1 MVEPVAIAS
10 DPSGPGPNEDT
21 AGSAGNARRG
31 AAWVIDGCTD
41 VAGRTFVPGEP
52 SDAAW
57 YARTLEAAFEDL
69 WDGSPGAV
77 ARAAI
82 GRAAAAWSAAVGAV
96 EVPRYGLPSAA
107 AVWATWSDDRL
118 TVAGLGD
125 CTAILRPDGGPAR
138 SLGRHGITVSEAALN
153 AAVRRLQQSGVEDPA
168 QRRSALADRL
178 RTARARMNAPGGYW
192 IFSIDPAA
200 ADHLDT
206 VEERL
211 EGGGHVLL
219 ASDGFW
225 RLVDPYGVLTAD
237 ALMDA
242 VVARGP
248 AAVLADLRAIEAGD
262 AACVRFPRL
271 KVRDD
276 ATAVLLRYG

>member
-1 MVEPVAIAS
+1 MVEPVAIVTEA
-10 DPSGPGPNEDT
+10 SGPGPNEDT
-21 AGSAGNARRG
+21 AGAAGDARRG

-57 YARTLEAAFEDL
+57 YARTLEAAFADL
-69 WDGSPGAV
+69 WQGPPAAV

-82 GRAAAAWSAAVGAV
+82 DRASAAWSSAVGTAD
-96 EVPRYGLPSAA
+96 VPRHGLPSAA
-107 AVWATWSDDRL
+107 AVWASWSGDLL

-125 CTAILRPDGGPAR
+125 CTAILRPDGGAAR
-138 SLGRHGITVSEAALN
+138 SLGRQGITASEVALN
-153 AAVRRLQQSGVEDPA
+153 AAVKRLQDTGVDDPA
-168 QRRSALADRL
+168 ARRSALTDRL
-178 RTARARMNAPGGYW
+178 QTARARMNTPGGYW
-192 IFSIDPAA
+192 IFSVDPAA
-200 ADHLDT
+200 ADHLDV
-206 VEERL
+206 VETRL
-211 EGGGHVLL
+211 EGAGHVLL

-248 AAVLADLRAIEAGD
+248 AAVLADLRALEAED